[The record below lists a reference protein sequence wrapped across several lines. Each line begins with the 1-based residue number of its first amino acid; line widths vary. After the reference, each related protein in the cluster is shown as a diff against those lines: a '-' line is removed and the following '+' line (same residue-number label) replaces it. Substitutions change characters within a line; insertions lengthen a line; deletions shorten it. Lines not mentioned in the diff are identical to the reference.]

1 MSARMK
7 SAIHSTIKTFAFLVT
22 LFSCT
27 YASAQDSVP
36 TPDDNGDQPI
46 SLTSQNDRKTEEE
59 KAKDNESP
67 FSTYKDN
74 YLLMGWS
81 DSALTDDLV
90 FKFQVSAKL
99 RLPVNGLFLS
109 YTQRSFMDVLQDS
122 APFYDHNFEPE
133 VFYVYTF
140 SDAFTQNYWLRSLQF
155 GYRHSSNGLE
165 TVNSRSWER
174 IYLEAAIKKGG
185 WYIRPTVW
193 IPFFK
198 DAGNSDIEKFYG
210 YSEITIAYVWDNDM
224 RLSGQFRLGTDF
236 TKGNAKVDMTLPFQI
251 FFKTLPSGWSQSNL
265 WFQAWQG
272 YGETLLGLHESSTA
286 FAVGVGFRPDFSE

>member
-1 MSARMK
+1 MSVRMK
-7 SAIHSTIKTFAFLVT
+7 SRSYFNIKTFILFISIFFYSFAF
-22 LFSCT
+22 
-27 YASAQDSVP
+27 AQDPAS
-36 TPDDNGDQPI
+36 TPDSKNDQPI
-46 SLTSQNDRKTEEE
+46 SLTSQNDTKIEEE
-59 KAKDNESP
+59 KAKDTESP
-67 FSTYKDN
+67 FSVYKDN
-74 YLLMGWS
+74 YLLLGWS

-99 RLPVNGLFLS
+99 RLPIDGLFLS
-109 YTQRSFMDVLQDS
+109 YTQRSFMDVLHDS

-140 SDAFTQNYWLRSLQF
+140 SDAFTQNYWLRSFQF

-198 DAGNSDIEKFYG
+198 DPGNNDIEKFYG
-210 YSEITIAYVWDNDM
+210 YSEITIAYVWNNDI
-224 RLSGQFRLGTDF
+224 RLSGQFRLGTNF
-236 TKGNAKVDMTLPFQI
+236 PKGNAKVDMTLPFQI

-286 FAVGVGFRPDFSE
+286 FAVGVGFRPDFNE